1 MAKDAT
7 DAAKASLV
15 KLNANVVK
23 ALQAASIFMDAPQ
36 KKTVTA
42 FIQTGAPFTGTY
54 TAQSGEI
61 VGILKNMKDT
71 FTANLKEARAAEK
84 AAQEAHDKFMQTKK
98 EEYDTMK
105 EMFDTKQEKMGSHD
119 EALATA
125 RENLDTARDNLASDQ
140 DFLAKLE
147 VICAEKTKEYADRK
161 MVRANEEAAISQAIA
176 ILNSDVAFE
185 TFGKVKATTTG
196 SSGAAFLQM
205 SKKAIQQSAARAQAM
220 KLLQKTARKLK
231 S

>member
-1 MAKDAT
+1 M
-7 DAAKASLV
+7 
-15 KLNANVVK
+15 KLSSNVVK
-23 ALQAASIFMDAPQ
+23 ALKAASLFLPATE
-36 KKTVTA
+36 KKTVEA
-42 FIQTGAPFTGTY
+42 FIQVGAPFTGTY

-105 EMFDTKQEKMGSHD
+105 EMFEAKQEKMGGND

-196 SSGAAFLQM
+196 SSGPAFLQI
-205 SKKAIQQSAARAQAM
+205 SKTAATQQSARAQAM
-220 KLLQKTARKLK
+220 KLLQKTARKL
-231 S
+231 